1 MLKDIL
7 EKIDCTNDYQF
18 DGSSIIL
25 FSPTN
30 KLFYKIAFGCGDN
43 ADLDEGCDDYM
54 YLQIDKYDDDGSF
67 IEDYDGG
74 QFEFAQKD
82 YSGYINDEKL
92 IRDCL
97 EFMDCRD
104 VENLVLIDDYHT
116 KIKSFKMLLK
126 INGEDVSKAVSF
138 AYDGCHKIYLCK
150 GEGDENEM
158 KDYGYTICP
167 LDELPQIFNNSCE
180 LRFINWANLTPI
192 VEQGE
197 RKVVFTFNTE
207 EKVVQF
213 NFD

>member
-30 KLFYKIAFGCGDN
+30 KLFYKIAFGGGDN
-43 ADLDEGCDDYM
+43 ADDLEEGCDDYM
-54 YLQIDKYDDDGSF
+54 YLQIDRYNDDGDF
-67 IEDYDGG
+67 EEDYDGG

-97 EFMDCRD
+97 EFLGCLD

-116 KIKSFKMLLK
+116 KMKSFKMLLK
-126 INGEDVSKAVSF
+126 INGEDVSKAISF

-150 GEGDENEM
+150 NEEEENEHI
-158 KDYGYTICP
+158 DCGYAIYQ
-167 LDELPQIFNNSCE
+167 LNDLPQIFENTCE
-180 LRFINWANLTPI
+180 LRFINWSNLTPI
-192 VEQGE
+192 VKQGE
-197 RKVVFTFNTE
+197 NKVVFSFNIE
-207 EKVVQF
+207 EVVQF
-213 NFD
+213 Y